1 MRYSPKYNQSILSA
15 QGEISDDRIDR
26 IDDVQEQNIREEYK
40 QIVCENIE
48 YDCFAPEKQHE
59 LDELVAL
66 MVEIICS
73 KKTTIRVNG
82 EEVPQ
87 EVVKSQF
94 LKLNES
100 HIEYVLSALKKNT
113 SEIRNIRNYLITAL
127 YNAPATISS
136 FWNAE
141 VNHDMFGK

>member
-26 IDDVQEQNIREEYK
+26 IDDVQEQNIREEFK
-40 QIVCENIE
+40 QIVRENIE
-48 YDCFAPEKQHE
+48 YDCFAPEKQRE